1 NNKYDS
7 PNIELS
13 YNQLK
18 LLTSNDLFKQFCDEI
33 DLNNLINKI
42 GIRSFINKLSTFNNI
57 QQIKDLFI
65 FQ

>member
-1 NNKYDS
+1 MQLFLLKQYPAKKETVNNINNNKYDS

-33 DLNNLINKI
+33 DLNNLINK
-42 GIRSFINKLSTFNNI
+42 
-57 QQIKDLFI
+57 
-65 FQ
+65 

>member
-1 NNKYDS
+1 MQLFLLKQYPAKKETVNNIKNNKYDS

-33 DLNNLINKI
+33 DLNNLINK
-42 GIRSFINKLSTFNNI
+42 
-57 QQIKDLFI
+57 
-65 FQ
+65 